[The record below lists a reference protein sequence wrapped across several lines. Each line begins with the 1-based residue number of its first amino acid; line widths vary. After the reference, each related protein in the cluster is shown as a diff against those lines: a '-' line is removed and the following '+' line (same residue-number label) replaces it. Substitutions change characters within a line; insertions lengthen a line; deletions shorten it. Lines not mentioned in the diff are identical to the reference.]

1 MQKQVYCDKQWVR
14 CRESDSRNAFGWGK
28 GTWGKLVMAKYK
40 LARNSQEDKRNKPKG
55 FDDFE
60 LKLGD
65 TLRGERATLG
75 KSLVEVQ
82 NELKIKAAYIS
93 AIENC
98 DPLAF
103 DTPGFVAGY
112 VRSYA
117 RYLNLDPDEVFEKF
131 CSESGFATVHGMSDK
146 ASSTKSSA
154 GSILLPS
161 DNFIDGEELFSKSP
175 TAILDNS
182 SKTFDKIEPGAIGSL
197 AALICIICGIGYG
210 GLSLF
215 NQMQTVK
222 ISPSDAS
229 PIVLTEISSELV
241 REENIDTLKTSKI
254 SSDQLDRLYRPQ
266 ALEVPVLTARDGPIS
281 TLDPSFSN
289 NFDMEQRLT
298 TSEIAINAS
307 DRNLTEQVLIN
318 NYQEASIQV
327 VQDLPPS
334 IAVLVTE
341 NAWVQITGSD
351 GTVIYENIMLPGEEF
366 ILPQLEVPPK
376 LRAGM
381 SGYVYFSVNGE
392 LFGPVGSGTSVRK
405 NVELSAT
412 NIVSNLQTPELS
424 NKKLIAELISEG
436 NFPSLQKFKLD

>member
-1 MQKQVYCDKQWVR
+1 
-14 CRESDSRNAFGWGK
+14 
-28 GTWGKLVMAKYK
+28 MAKYK
-40 LARNSQEDKRNKPKG
+40 LAFNSQEENKIKPKG

-117 RYLNLDPDEVFEKF
+117 RYLNLDPDEVFSKF

-146 ASSTKSSA
+146 ASTVKPDKNSA
-154 GSILLPS
+154 LLPT
-161 DNFIDGEELFSKSP
+161 DNFIDGDELFNKSP
-175 TAILDNS
+175 TAIVDNS

-197 AALICIICGIGYG
+197 AALICIVCGIGYG
-210 GLSLF
+210 GLTLF

-229 PIVLTEISSELV
+229 PIILTEISSELV
-241 REENIDTLKTSKI
+241 TEENIDNLTTNKI
-254 SSDQLDRLYRPQ
+254 TNDQLDRLYRPQ

-281 TLDPSFSN
+281 TLDPAFSN
-289 NFDMEQRLT
+289 NFEIQQT
-298 TSEIAINAS
+298 SNFSEIASNVSEA
-307 DRNLTEQVLIN
+307 NLTEQILKTNI
-318 NYQEASIQV
+318 EEPSIQV

-334 IAVLVTE
+334 VAVLVTE
-341 NAWVQITGSD
+341 NAWVQITAAD

-366 ILPQLEVPPK
+366 VLPQLEVPPK
-376 LRAGM
+376 LRSGM

-405 NVELSAT
+405 NVELSAS
-412 NIVSNLQTPELS
+412 NIVSTLQTPELS
-424 NKKLIAELISEG
+424 NKKLIAELISKG

>member
-1 MQKQVYCDKQWVR
+1 
-14 CRESDSRNAFGWGK
+14 
-28 GTWGKLVMAKYK
+28 MAKYK
-40 LARNSQEDKRNKPKG
+40 LAYKSQENKENRPKG

-98 DPLAF
+98 DPLSF
-103 DTPGFVAGY
+103 DTPGFVSGY

-117 RYLNLDPDEVFEKF
+117 RYLNLDPDEIFEKF
-131 CSESGFATVHGMSDK
+131 CLESGFATVHGMSDK
-146 ASSTKSSA
+146 ASTIKPNTNSA
-154 GSILLPS
+154 LLPS
-161 DNFIDGEELFSKSP
+161 ETFIDGEELFNKSP
-175 TAILDNS
+175 SALLDNS

-197 AALICIICGIGYG
+197 AALIFVICGIGYG
-210 GLSLF
+210 GLTLF

-222 ISPSDAS
+222 ISPSDAT
-229 PIVLTEISSELV
+229 PVVFTEISSELIGQ
-241 REENIDTLKTSKI
+241 ENIASLAI
-254 SSDQLDRLYRPQ
+254 DQAANDRLDRLYRPQ
-266 ALEVPVLTARDGPIS
+266 ALNVPVLTARDGPIS
-281 TLDPSFSN
+281 TLDPSFSY
-289 NFDMEQRLT
+289 NFDMDQKINVPQIT
-298 TSEIAINAS
+298 SDGSEI
-307 DRNLTEQVLIN
+307 NLADKVLDNDI
-318 NYQEASIQV
+318 EEPSIQV
-327 VQDLPPS
+327 VQDLPPA

-341 NAWVQITGSD
+341 NAWVQITASD

-366 ILPQLEVPPK
+366 ILPQLEVPPQ

-405 NVELSAT
+405 NVELSAS
-412 NIVSNLQTPELS
+412 NIVSTLQTPELS
-424 NKKLIAELISEG
+424 NIKLIAELISEG
-436 NFPSLQKFKLD
+436 NFPSLQKFNLD

>member
-1 MQKQVYCDKQWVR
+1 
-14 CRESDSRNAFGWGK
+14 
-28 GTWGKLVMAKYK
+28 MAKYK
-40 LARNSQEDKRNKPKG
+40 LAYNSQIDKTDRPKG

-98 DPLAF
+98 DPIAF

-117 RYLNLDPDEVFEKF
+117 RYLNLNPDEVFAKF
-131 CSESGFATVHGMSDK
+131 CAESGFTTVHGMSNK
-146 ASSTKSSA
+146 ASSIKSNTDSA
-154 GSILLPS
+154 LLPS
-161 DNFIDGEELFSKSP
+161 ENFIDGEKLFSKSP

-182 SKTFDKIEPGAIGSL
+182 AKTFDKIEPGSIGSL
-197 AALICIICGIGYG
+197 VALICVVCGIGYG
-210 GLSLF
+210 GLNLF
-215 NQMQTVK
+215 NQIQTVE
-222 ISPSDAS
+222 ISPSEAS
-229 PIVLTEISSELV
+229 PIVLTEISSGLL
-241 REENIDTLKTSKI
+241 REDLNNPKTSGVTI
-254 SSDQLDRLYRPQ
+254 DQLDRLYRPQ
-266 ALEVPVLTARDGPIS
+266 ALDVPVLTARDAPIS

-289 NFDMEQRLT
+289 NFAMKEELNIP
-298 TSEIAINAS
+298 EIATNGSEAGITEKLLS
-307 DRNLTEQVLIN
+307 DGFEEV
-318 NYQEASIQV
+318 SIQV

-334 IAVLVTE
+334 IAVLVAE
-341 NAWVQITGSD
+341 SAWVQITAAD

-366 ILPQLEVPPK
+366 VLPQLEVPPK

-405 NVELSAT
+405 NVELSAS
-412 NIVSNLQTPELS
+412 NISTTLQTPELS
-424 NKKLIAELISEG
+424 NKKLIAELVSEG

>member
-1 MQKQVYCDKQWVR
+1 
-14 CRESDSRNAFGWGK
+14 
-28 GTWGKLVMAKYK
+28 MAKYK
-40 LARNSQEDKRNKPKG
+40 LAYNSQTNKTDRPKG

-98 DPLAF
+98 DPIAF

-117 RYLNLDPDEVFEKF
+117 RYLNLNPDEVFAKF
-131 CSESGFATVHGMSDK
+131 CAESGFTTVHGMSNK
-146 ASSTKSSA
+146 ASSIKSNTDSA
-154 GSILLPS
+154 LLPS
-161 DNFIDGEELFSKSP
+161 ENFIDGEKLFSKSP

-182 SKTFDKIEPGAIGSL
+182 AKTFDKIEPGSIGSL
-197 AALICIICGIGYG
+197 VALICVVCGIGYG
-210 GLSLF
+210 GLNLF
-215 NQMQTVK
+215 NQIQTVE
-222 ISPSDAS
+222 ISPSEAS
-229 PIVLTEISSELV
+229 PIVLTEISSGLL
-241 REENIDTLKTSKI
+241 REDLNNPKTSGVTI
-254 SSDQLDRLYRPQ
+254 DQLDRLYRPQ
-266 ALEVPVLTARDGPIS
+266 ALDVPVLTARDAPIS

-289 NFDMEQRLT
+289 NFAMKEELNI
-298 TSEIAINAS
+298 SEIATNGSEAGITEKLLS
-307 DRNLTEQVLIN
+307 DGFEEV
-318 NYQEASIQV
+318 SIQV

-334 IAVLVTE
+334 IAVLVAE
-341 NAWVQITGSD
+341 SAWVQITAAD

-366 ILPQLEVPPK
+366 VLPQLEVPPK

-405 NVELSAT
+405 NVELSAS
-412 NIVSNLQTPELS
+412 NISSTLQTPELS
-424 NKKLIAELISEG
+424 NKKLIAELVSEG

>member
-1 MQKQVYCDKQWVR
+1 
-14 CRESDSRNAFGWGK
+14 
-28 GTWGKLVMAKYK
+28 MAKYK
-40 LARNSQEDKRNKPKG
+40 LAYNSQEHKKDGPKG

-103 DTPGFVAGY
+103 DTPGFVSGY

-117 RYLNLDPDEVFEKF
+117 RYLNLDPDETFKKF
-131 CSESGFATVHGMSDK
+131 CLESGFSTVHGMSDK
-146 ASSTKSSA
+146 ASSIKPNTNSV
-154 GSILLPS
+154 LLPS
-161 DNFIDGEELFSKSP
+161 ETFINGEELFNKSP
-175 TAILDNS
+175 SAILDSS

-197 AALICIICGIGYG
+197 AALILVVCGIGYG
-210 GLSLF
+210 GLTIF

-222 ISPSDAS
+222 ISPSDAT
-229 PIVLTEISSELV
+229 PVVLTEISSELI
-241 REENIDTLKTSKI
+241 REENVVSLA
-254 SSDQLDRLYRPQ
+254 SDQVTNDRLDRLYRPQ
-266 ALEVPVLTARDGPIS
+266 ALDVPVLTARDGPIS
-281 TLDPSFSN
+281 TLAQSFSN
-289 NFDMEQRLT
+289 NFVMDNKLNISQI
-298 TSEIAINAS
+298 TSNRSEN
-307 DRNLTEQVLIN
+307 NLAEKVLGN
-318 NYQEASIQV
+318 NIDEVSIQV
-327 VQDLPPS
+327 VQDLPPA

-341 NAWVQITGSD
+341 NAWVQITASD

-366 ILPQLEVPPK
+366 VLPQLEVPPQ

-405 NVELSAT
+405 NVELSAA
-412 NIVSNLQTPELS
+412 NIVSTLQTPELS
-424 NKKLIAELISEG
+424 NKKLIAELISKG

>member
-1 MQKQVYCDKQWVR
+1 
-14 CRESDSRNAFGWGK
+14 
-28 GTWGKLVMAKYK
+28 MAKYK
-40 LARNSQEDKRNKPKG
+40 LAFNSQEENKIKPKG

-117 RYLNLDPDEVFEKF
+117 RYLNLDPDEVFSKF

-146 ASSTKSSA
+146 ASTVKPDKNSA
-154 GSILLPS
+154 LLPT
-161 DNFIDGEELFSKSP
+161 DNFIDGDELFNKSP
-175 TAILDNS
+175 TAIVDNS
-182 SKTFDKIEPGAIGSL
+182 SKTFDKIEPEAIGSL
-197 AALICIICGIGYG
+197 AALICIVCGIGYG
-210 GLSLF
+210 GLTLF
-215 NQMQTVK
+215 NQIQTVE

-229 PIVLTEISSELV
+229 PVVLTEISSELV
-241 REENIDTLKTSKI
+241 TEENIDNFTASKTTN
-254 SSDQLDRLYRPQ
+254 DQLDRLYRPQ

-281 TLDPSFSN
+281 TLDPSFSK
-289 NFDMEQRLT
+289 NFEMQQRSNF
-298 TSEIAINAS
+298 SETAS
-307 DRNLTEQVLIN
+307 NRSESNLTEQVLSVN
-318 NYQEASIQV
+318 TEEPSIQV

-334 IAVLVTE
+334 VAVLVTE
-341 NAWVQITGSD
+341 NAWVQITAAD

-366 ILPQLEVPPK
+366 VLPQLEVPPK
-376 LRAGM
+376 LRSGM

-405 NVELSAT
+405 NVELSAS
-412 NIVSNLQTPELS
+412 NIISTLQTPELS
-424 NKKLIAELISEG
+424 NKKLIAELISKG

>member
-1 MQKQVYCDKQWVR
+1 MEKK
-14 CRESDSRNAFGWGK
+14 SR
-28 GTWGKLVMAKYK
+28 
-40 LARNSQEDKRNKPKG
+40 PKG

-82 NELKIKAAYIS
+82 NELKIKACYIS

-117 RYLNLDPDEVFEKF
+117 RYLNLEPDEVFTKF

-146 ASSTKSSA
+146 ASSIKANSNSV
-154 GSILLPS
+154 LLPS
-161 DNFIDGEELFSKSP
+161 ENFIDGEELFRKSP
-175 TAILDNS
+175 TAILDS
-182 SKTFDKIEPGAIGSL
+182 SANTFDKIEPGAIGSL
-197 AALICIICGIGYG
+197 AALICVVCGIGYG
-210 GLSLF
+210 GLTLF
-215 NQMQTVK
+215 NQIQTVE
-222 ISPSDAS
+222 ISPSEAS
-229 PIVLTEISSELV
+229 PIVLSEISSVIL
-241 REENIDTLKTSKI
+241 REENIDSLKTNLATSE
-254 SSDQLDRLYRPQ
+254 QLDRLYRPQ
-266 ALEVPVLTARDGPIS
+266 ALEVPVLTARDAPIS

-289 NFDMEQRLT
+289 NFDIEEKLNI
-298 TSEIAINAS
+298 SEIVTNGSETGI
-307 DRNLTEQVLIN
+307 TEKLLN
-318 NYQEASIQV
+318 KGLEETSIQV
-327 VQDLPPS
+327 VQELPPS
-334 IAVLVTE
+334 IAVLVAE
-341 NAWVQITGSD
+341 NAWVQITAAD

-366 ILPQLEVPPK
+366 VLPQLEIPPK

-412 NIVSNLQTPELS
+412 NIASTLQTPELS

>member
-1 MQKQVYCDKQWVR
+1 MA
-14 CRESDSRNAFGWGK
+14 SK
-28 GTWGKLVMAKYK
+28 G
-40 LARNSQEDKRNKPKG
+40 QEDNKNKPKG

-75 KSLVEVQ
+75 KSPLEVQ

-117 RYLNLDPDEVFEKF
+117 RYLNLDPDEVFSKF

-146 ASSTKSSA
+146 ASTVKSNTKS
-154 GSILLPS
+154 GLLPTDS
-161 DNFIDGEELFSKSP
+161 FIAGEELFNKSP
-175 TAILDNS
+175 TAIVDSS

-197 AALICIICGIGYG
+197 VALICIVCGIGYG
-210 GLSLF
+210 GLTLF

-229 PIVLTEISSELV
+229 PIVLTEISSELLGD
-241 REENIDTLKTSKI
+241 ENIDNITVNRTPN
-254 SSDQLDRLYRPQ
+254 DQLDRLYRPQ

-289 NFDMEQRLT
+289 NFDMEQKLKF
-298 TSEIAINAS
+298 SENATNAS
-307 DRNLTEQVLIN
+307 ETSLTEQIFIN
-318 NYQEASIQV
+318 NIEEASIQV

-334 IAVLVTE
+334 VAVLVTE
-341 NAWVQITGSD
+341 NAWVQITAAD

-366 ILPQLEVPPK
+366 VLPQLEVPPK

-405 NVELSAT
+405 NVELSAA
-412 NIVSNLQTPELS
+412 NIVSTLQTPELS
-424 NKKLIAELISEG
+424 SKKLIAELISKG

>member
-1 MQKQVYCDKQWVR
+1 
-14 CRESDSRNAFGWGK
+14 
-28 GTWGKLVMAKYK
+28 MAKYK
-40 LARNSQEDKRNKPKG
+40 LAFSSQEEKQKQPKG

-75 KSLVEVQ
+75 KSLLEVQ

-117 RYLNLDPDEVFEKF
+117 RYLNLDPDEVFQKF

-146 ASSTKSSA
+146 ASSTKTNA
-154 GSILLPS
+154 NPVLLPS
-161 DNFIDGEELFSKSP
+161 DNFINGDELFNKSP
-175 TAILDNS
+175 SAMLDNS
-182 SKTFDKIEPGAIGSL
+182 SRTFDKLEPGAIGSL
-197 AALICIICGIGYG
+197 VALICVVCGLGYG
-210 GLSLF
+210 GLTLF
-215 NQMQTVK
+215 NQMQTVE
-222 ISPSDAS
+222 IAPSDAT
-229 PIVLTEISSELV
+229 PIVLTNISSAIIN
-241 REENIDTLKTSKI
+241 EENIDGLAPNKI
-254 SSDQLDRLYRPQ
+254 TNDQLARLYRPQ
-266 ALEVPVLTARDGPIS
+266 ALDVPVFTARDAPIS

-289 NFDMEQRLT
+289 NFDVGANLNFA
-298 TSEIAINAS
+298 EIAVS
-307 DRNLTEQVLIN
+307 DPETDTAKQILIN
-318 NYQEASIQV
+318 GLEEKAIQV

-341 NAWVQITGSD
+341 NAWVQITAAD

-366 ILPQLEVPPK
+366 AIPQLELPPK

-381 SGYVYFSVNGE
+381 SGYVYFSVDGE

-412 NIVSNLQTPELS
+412 NISTSLQSPDFS

-436 NFPSLQKFKLD
+436 SFPSLRKFKLD

>member
-1 MQKQVYCDKQWVR
+1 
-14 CRESDSRNAFGWGK
+14 
-28 GTWGKLVMAKYK
+28 MAKYK
-40 LARNSQEDKRNKPKG
+40 LAFDSQEKNDGKPKG

-117 RYLNLDPDEVFEKF
+117 RYLNLDPDEVFAKF
-131 CSESGFATVHGMSDK
+131 CSESGFSTVHGMSDK
-146 ASSTKSSA
+146 ASSVKPSA
-154 GSILLPS
+154 SSILLPS
-161 DNFIDGEELFSKSP
+161 ESYIDGEELFSKSP
-175 TAILDNS
+175 TAILDS
-182 SKTFDKIEPGAIGSL
+182 SAKTFDKIEPGAIGSL
-197 AALICIICGIGYG
+197 AALICIVFGIGYG
-210 GLSLF
+210 GLTLF
-215 NQMQTVK
+215 NQIQTVK
-222 ISPSDAS
+222 LSPSEAS
-229 PIVLTEISSELV
+229 PMVLTQIGSEFAN
-241 REENIDTLKTSKI
+241 EENDSLKSEIITV
-254 SSDQLDRLYRPQ
+254 DQLDRLYRPQ
-266 ALEVPVLTARDGPIS
+266 ALQVPILTARDAPIS

-289 NFDMEQRLT
+289 NFDLGQNLDFAEIGTQSSSEVVTELIIT
-298 TSEIAINAS
+298 NNSENTSIK
-307 DRNLTEQVLIN
+307 
-318 NYQEASIQV
+318 V
-327 VQDLPPS
+327 VEELPPS

-341 NAWVQITGSD
+341 NAWVQITASD
-351 GTVIYENIMLPGEEF
+351 GSVIYENIMLPGEEF
-366 ILPQLEVPPK
+366 VLPQLEIPPK

-405 NVELSAT
+405 NVQLSAA
-412 NIVSNLQTPELS
+412 NITSTLQTPELS

-436 NFPSLQKFKLD
+436 NFPSLKKFNLD

>member
-1 MQKQVYCDKQWVR
+1 
-14 CRESDSRNAFGWGK
+14 
-28 GTWGKLVMAKYK
+28 MAKYK
-40 LARNSQEDKRNKPKG
+40 LAYKSQEENKSKPKG

-117 RYLNLDPDEVFEKF
+117 RYLNLDPDEVFSKF

-146 ASSTKSSA
+146 ASAVKPNTNPA
-154 GSILLPS
+154 LLPAE
-161 DNFIDGEELFSKSP
+161 NFIDSEELFSKSP

-197 AALICIICGIGYG
+197 AALICIVCGIGYG
-210 GLSLF
+210 GLALF

-229 PIVLTEISSELV
+229 PIVFTEISSELV
-241 REENIDTLKTSKI
+241 TEENIDNLTANKI
-254 SSDQLDRLYRPQ
+254 TNDQLDRLYRPQ
-266 ALEVPVLTARDGPIS
+266 ALDVPVLTARDGPIS

-289 NFDMEQRLT
+289 NFDMEQRLNFSET
-298 TSEIAINAS
+298 AINTSET
-307 DRNLTEQVLIN
+307 NLTEQILSN
-318 NYQEASIQV
+318 NIEEPSIQV

-334 IAVLVTE
+334 VAVLVTE
-341 NAWVQITGSD
+341 NAWVQITAAD

-366 ILPQLEVPPK
+366 VLPQLEVPPK
-376 LRAGM
+376 LRSGM

-405 NVELSAT
+405 NVELSAA
-412 NIVSNLQTPELS
+412 NIMSTLQTPELS
-424 NKKLIAELISEG
+424 NKKLIAELISKG

>member
-1 MQKQVYCDKQWVR
+1 
-14 CRESDSRNAFGWGK
+14 
-28 GTWGKLVMAKYK
+28 MAKYK
-40 LARNSQEDKRNKPKG
+40 LAYNSRTEKRSRPKG

-75 KSLVEVQ
+75 KSLLEVQ
-82 NELKIKAAYIS
+82 NELKIKACYIS

-117 RYLNLDPDEVFEKF
+117 RYLNLEPDEVFTKF

-146 ASSTKSSA
+146 ASSIKANSNSV
-154 GSILLPS
+154 LLPS
-161 DNFIDGEELFSKSP
+161 ENFIDGEELFRKSP
-175 TAILDNS
+175 TAILDS
-182 SKTFDKIEPGAIGSL
+182 SANTFDKIEPGAIGSL
-197 AALICIICGIGYG
+197 AALICVVCGIGYG
-210 GLSLF
+210 GLTLF
-215 NQMQTVK
+215 NQIQTVE
-222 ISPSDAS
+222 ISPSEAS
-229 PIVLTEISSELV
+229 PIVLTEISSVIL
-241 REENIDTLKTSKI
+241 REENIDSLKTNLATSE
-254 SSDQLDRLYRPQ
+254 QLDRLYRPQ
-266 ALEVPVLTARDGPIS
+266 ALEVPVLTARDAPIS

-289 NFDMEQRLT
+289 NFDIEEKLNI
-298 TSEIAINAS
+298 SEIVTNGSETGI
-307 DRNLTEQVLIN
+307 TEKLLN
-318 NYQEASIQV
+318 KGLEETSIQV
-327 VQDLPPS
+327 VQELPPS
-334 IAVLVTE
+334 IAVLVAE
-341 NAWVQITGSD
+341 NAWVQITAAD

-366 ILPQLEVPPK
+366 VLPQLEIPPK

-412 NIVSNLQTPELS
+412 NIASTLQTPELS

>member
-1 MQKQVYCDKQWVR
+1 
-14 CRESDSRNAFGWGK
+14 
-28 GTWGKLVMAKYK
+28 MAKYK
-40 LARNSQEDKRNKPKG
+40 LAFNSQEENKIKPKG

-117 RYLNLDPDEVFEKF
+117 RYLNLDPDEVFSKF

-146 ASSTKSSA
+146 ASTVKPDKNSA
-154 GSILLPS
+154 LLPT
-161 DNFIDGEELFSKSP
+161 DNFIDGEELFNKSP
-175 TAILDNS
+175 TAILDSS

-197 AALICIICGIGYG
+197 AALICIVCGIGYG
-210 GLSLF
+210 GLTLF
-215 NQMQTVK
+215 NQIQTVE

-229 PIVLTEISSELV
+229 PVVLTEISSELV
-241 REENIDTLKTSKI
+241 TEENIDNFTASKTTN
-254 SSDQLDRLYRPQ
+254 DQLDRLYRPQ

-281 TLDPSFSN
+281 TLDPSFSK
-289 NFDMEQRLT
+289 NFEMQQRSNF
-298 TSEIAINAS
+298 SETAS
-307 DRNLTEQVLIN
+307 NSSESNLTEQVLSVN
-318 NYQEASIQV
+318 TEEPSIQV

-334 IAVLVTE
+334 VAVLVTE
-341 NAWVQITGSD
+341 NAWVQITAAD

-366 ILPQLEVPPK
+366 VLPQLEVPPK
-376 LRAGM
+376 LRSGM

-412 NIVSNLQTPELS
+412 NIVSTLQTPELS
-424 NKKLIAELISEG
+424 NKKLIAELISKG

>member
-1 MQKQVYCDKQWVR
+1 
-14 CRESDSRNAFGWGK
+14 
-28 GTWGKLVMAKYK
+28 MAKYK
-40 LARNSQEDKRNKPKG
+40 LAYNSQNDYKNKPKG

-117 RYLNLDPDEVFEKF
+117 RYLNLDPDEVFTKF

-146 ASSTKSSA
+146 ASSVKSIK

-161 DNFIDGEELFSKSP
+161 DNFIDGEELFNKSP
-175 TAILDNS
+175 TAILDSS

-197 AALICIICGIGYG
+197 VALICIICGIGYG
-210 GLSLF
+210 GFSLF

-241 REENIDTLKTSKI
+241 REEDIASVNTNKI
-254 SSDQLDRLYRPQ
+254 TSDQLDRLYRPQ
-266 ALEVPVLTARDGPIS
+266 ALKVPVLTARDGPIS

-289 NFDMEQRLT
+289 NFDMDQKLT
-298 TSEIAINAS
+298 ISENATNAS
-307 DRNLTEQVLIN
+307 ETNLPEQVLSN
-318 NYQEASIQV
+318 NFQETSIQV

-366 ILPQLEVPPK
+366 VLPQLEVPPK

-405 NVELSAT
+405 NVELSAA

-436 NFPSLQKFKLD
+436 SFPSLQKFKLD

>member
-1 MQKQVYCDKQWVR
+1 
-14 CRESDSRNAFGWGK
+14 
-28 GTWGKLVMAKYK
+28 MAKYK
-40 LARNSQEDKRNKPKG
+40 LAYNSQTEKRSRPKG

-82 NELKIKAAYIS
+82 NELKIKACYIS

-117 RYLNLDPDEVFEKF
+117 RYLNLEPDEVFTKF

-146 ASSTKSSA
+146 ASSIKANSNSVLLSSE
-154 GSILLPS
+154 
-161 DNFIDGEELFSKSP
+161 NFIDGEELFRKSP
-175 TAILDNS
+175 TAILDS
-182 SKTFDKIEPGAIGSL
+182 SANTFDKIEPGAIGSL
-197 AALICIICGIGYG
+197 AALICVVCGIGYG
-210 GLSLF
+210 GLTLF
-215 NQMQTVK
+215 NQIQTVE
-222 ISPSDAS
+222 ISPSEAS
-229 PIVLTEISSELV
+229 PIVLSEISSVILK
-241 REENIDTLKTSKI
+241 EENIDSLKTNLATSE
-254 SSDQLDRLYRPQ
+254 QLDRLYRPQ
-266 ALEVPVLTARDGPIS
+266 ALDVPVLTARDAPIS

-289 NFDMEQRLT
+289 NFDIEEKLNI
-298 TSEIAINAS
+298 SEIVTNGSETGI
-307 DRNLTEQVLIN
+307 TEKLLN
-318 NYQEASIQV
+318 KGLEETSIQV
-327 VQDLPPS
+327 VQELPPS
-334 IAVLVTE
+334 IAVLVAE
-341 NAWVQITGSD
+341 NAWVQITAAD

-366 ILPQLEVPPK
+366 VLPQLEIPPK

-381 SGYVYFSVNGE
+381 SGYIYFSVNGE

-412 NIVSNLQTPELS
+412 NIASTLQTPELS

>member
-1 MQKQVYCDKQWVR
+1 
-14 CRESDSRNAFGWGK
+14 
-28 GTWGKLVMAKYK
+28 MAKYK
-40 LARNSQEDKRNKPKG
+40 LAYNSQENKEDRPKG

-103 DTPGFVAGY
+103 DTPGFVSGY

-117 RYLNLDPDEVFEKF
+117 RYLNLDPDEIFEKF
-131 CSESGFATVHGMSDK
+131 CLESGFATVHGMSDK
-146 ASSTKSSA
+146 ASSIKPNTNSA
-154 GSILLPS
+154 LLPTET
-161 DNFIDGEELFSKSP
+161 FIDGEELFNKSP
-175 TAILDNS
+175 SAILDSS

-197 AALICIICGIGYG
+197 AALILVICGIGYG
-210 GLSLF
+210 GLTLF

-222 ISPSDAS
+222 IAPSDAT
-229 PIVLTEISSELV
+229 PVILTEINSELIG
-241 REENIDTLKTSKI
+241 EENIASLAT
-254 SSDQLDRLYRPQ
+254 DQVKNDRLDRLYRPQ
-266 ALEVPVLTARDGPIS
+266 ALDVPVLTARDGPIS

-289 NFDMEQRLT
+289 NFDMDQKLNIPQIT
-298 TSEIAINAS
+298 SNGSEI
-307 DRNLTEQVLIN
+307 NLAEKVLGN
-318 NYQEASIQV
+318 NIEEASIQV
-327 VQDLPPS
+327 VQDLPPA

-341 NAWVQITGSD
+341 NAWVQITASD

-366 ILPQLEVPPK
+366 ILPQLEVPPQ

-405 NVELSAT
+405 NVELSAS
-412 NIVSNLQTPELS
+412 NIVSTLETPELS
-424 NKKLIAELISEG
+424 NKKLIAELISQG
-436 NFPSLQKFKLD
+436 NFPSLQKFNLD

>member
-1 MQKQVYCDKQWVR
+1 
-14 CRESDSRNAFGWGK
+14 
-28 GTWGKLVMAKYK
+28 MAKYK
-40 LARNSQEDKRNKPKG
+40 LAYNSQTEKKSRPKG

-75 KSLVEVQ
+75 KSLLEVQ
-82 NELKIKAAYIS
+82 NELKIKACYIS

-117 RYLNLDPDEVFEKF
+117 RYLNLEPDEVFTKF

-146 ASSTKSSA
+146 ASSIKANSNSV
-154 GSILLPS
+154 LLPS
-161 DNFIDGEELFSKSP
+161 ENFIDGEELFRKSP
-175 TAILDNS
+175 TAILDS
-182 SKTFDKIEPGAIGSL
+182 SANTFDKIEPGAIGSL
-197 AALICIICGIGYG
+197 AALICVVCGIGYG
-210 GLSLF
+210 GLTLF
-215 NQMQTVK
+215 NQIQTVE
-222 ISPSDAS
+222 ISPSEAS
-229 PIVLTEISSELV
+229 PIVLSEISSVIL
-241 REENIDTLKTSKI
+241 REENIDSLKTNLATSE
-254 SSDQLDRLYRPQ
+254 QLDRLYRPQ
-266 ALEVPVLTARDGPIS
+266 ALEVPVLTARDAPIS
-281 TLDPSFSN
+281 SLDPSFSN
-289 NFDMEQRLT
+289 NFDIEEKLKI
-298 TSEIAINAS
+298 SEIVTNGSETGI
-307 DRNLTEQVLIN
+307 TEKLLN
-318 NYQEASIQV
+318 KGLEETSIQV
-327 VQDLPPS
+327 VQELPPS
-334 IAVLVTE
+334 IAVLVAE
-341 NAWVQITGSD
+341 NAWVQITAAD

-366 ILPQLEVPPK
+366 VLPQLEIPPK

-412 NIVSNLQTPELS
+412 NIASTLQTPELS

>member
-1 MQKQVYCDKQWVR
+1 
-14 CRESDSRNAFGWGK
+14 
-28 GTWGKLVMAKYK
+28 MAKYK
-40 LARNSQEDKRNKPKG
+40 LAYSSQGENQNRPKG

-75 KSLVEVQ
+75 KSVVEVQ
-82 NELKIKAAYIS
+82 NELKIKAAYIT

-117 RYLNLDPDEVFEKF
+117 RYLNLDPDQVFQKF

-146 ASSTKSSA
+146 ASSIKTDDNPV
-154 GSILLPS
+154 LLPS
-161 DNFIDGEELFSKSP
+161 KNFIDGDELFNKSP
-175 TAILDNS
+175 SAILDNS

-197 AALICIICGIGYG
+197 VALVCVVCGLGYG
-210 GLSLF
+210 GLTLF

-222 ISPSDAS
+222 IAPADAT
-229 PIVLTEISSELV
+229 PIVLTEINSTIV
-241 REENIDTLKTSKI
+241 NQQNIDGLASNKI
-254 SSDQLDRLYRPQ
+254 TNDQLDRLYRPQ
-266 ALEVPVLTARDGPIS
+266 ALDVPVLKARDAPIS

-289 NFDMEQRLT
+289 NFDL
-298 TSEIAINAS
+298 
-307 DRNLTEQVLIN
+307 DKNLDFAKTAVNGKETDISKQFVNSGL
-318 NYQEASIQV
+318 EDKSIQV

-334 IAVLVTE
+334 VAVLVTE
-341 NAWVQITGSD
+341 NAWVQITAAD

-366 ILPQLEVPPK
+366 VVPQLELAPK

-381 SGYVYFSVNGE
+381 SGYVYFSVDGE
-392 LFGPVGSGTSVRK
+392 LFGPVGKGTSVRK
-405 NVELSAT
+405 NVELSAA
-412 NIVSNLQTPELS
+412 NISTSLQTPDLS
-424 NKKLIAELISEG
+424 NKKLIAELVSEG
-436 NFPSLQKFKLD
+436 SFPSLRKLELD

>member
-1 MQKQVYCDKQWVR
+1 
-14 CRESDSRNAFGWGK
+14 
-28 GTWGKLVMAKYK
+28 MAKYK
-40 LARNSQEDKRNKPKG
+40 LAYNSQTEKKSRPKG

-82 NELKIKAAYIS
+82 NELKIKACYIS

-117 RYLNLDPDEVFEKF
+117 RYLNLEPDEVFTKF

-146 ASSTKSSA
+146 ASSIKANSNSV
-154 GSILLPS
+154 LLPS
-161 DNFIDGEELFSKSP
+161 ENFIDGEELFRKSP
-175 TAILDNS
+175 TAILDS
-182 SKTFDKIEPGAIGSL
+182 SANTFDKIEPGAIGSL
-197 AALICIICGIGYG
+197 AALICVVCGIGYG
-210 GLSLF
+210 GLTLF
-215 NQMQTVK
+215 NQIQTVE
-222 ISPSDAS
+222 ISPSEAS
-229 PIVLTEISSELV
+229 PIVLSEISSVIL
-241 REENIDTLKTSKI
+241 REENIDSLKTNLATSE
-254 SSDQLDRLYRPQ
+254 QLDRLYRPQ
-266 ALEVPVLTARDGPIS
+266 ALEVPVLTARDAPIS

-289 NFDMEQRLT
+289 NFEIEEKLNI
-298 TSEIAINAS
+298 SEIVTNGSETGI
-307 DRNLTEQVLIN
+307 TEKLLN
-318 NYQEASIQV
+318 KGLEETSIQV
-327 VQDLPPS
+327 VQELPPS
-334 IAVLVTE
+334 IAVLVAE
-341 NAWVQITGSD
+341 NAWVQITAAD

-366 ILPQLEVPPK
+366 VLPQLEIPPK

-412 NIVSNLQTPELS
+412 NIASTLQTPELS

>member
-1 MQKQVYCDKQWVR
+1 
-14 CRESDSRNAFGWGK
+14 
-28 GTWGKLVMAKYK
+28 MAKYK
-40 LARNSQEDKRNKPKG
+40 LAFNSQEENKIRPKG

-117 RYLNLDPDEVFEKF
+117 RYLNLDPDEVFSKF

-146 ASSTKSSA
+146 ASTVKPDKNSA
-154 GSILLPS
+154 LLPT
-161 DNFIDGEELFSKSP
+161 DDFIDGDELFNKSP
-175 TAILDNS
+175 TAIVDNS

-197 AALICIICGIGYG
+197 AALICIVCGIGYG
-210 GLSLF
+210 GLTLF

-241 REENIDTLKTSKI
+241 SEENIDNVTANKI
-254 SSDQLDRLYRPQ
+254 LNDQLDRLYRPQ

-289 NFDMEQRLT
+289 NFDMEQSLNLSET
-298 TSEIAINAS
+298 ASNTSEI
-307 DRNLTEQVLIN
+307 NLTEKVLN
-318 NYQEASIQV
+318 NNIEEASIQV

-334 IAVLVTE
+334 VAVLVTE
-341 NAWVQITGSD
+341 NAWVQITAAD

-366 ILPQLEVPPK
+366 VLPQLEVPPK
-376 LRAGM
+376 LRSGM

-405 NVELSAT
+405 NVELSAS
-412 NIVSNLQTPELS
+412 NIVSTLQTPELS
-424 NKKLIAELISEG
+424 NKKLIAELISKG
-436 NFPSLQKFKLD
+436 NFPSLQKFELD

>member
-1 MQKQVYCDKQWVR
+1 
-14 CRESDSRNAFGWGK
+14 
-28 GTWGKLVMAKYK
+28 MAKYK
-40 LARNSQEDKRNKPKG
+40 LAYNSQTEKKSRPKG

-82 NELKIKAAYIS
+82 NELKIKACYIS

-117 RYLNLDPDEVFEKF
+117 RYLNLEPDEVFTKF

-146 ASSTKSSA
+146 ASSIKANSNSV
-154 GSILLPS
+154 LLPS
-161 DNFIDGEELFSKSP
+161 ENFIDGEELFRKSP
-175 TAILDNS
+175 TAILDS
-182 SKTFDKIEPGAIGSL
+182 SANTFDKIEPGAIGSL
-197 AALICIICGIGYG
+197 AALICVVCGIGYG
-210 GLSLF
+210 GLTLF
-215 NQMQTVK
+215 NQIQTVE
-222 ISPSDAS
+222 ISPSEAS
-229 PIVLTEISSELV
+229 PIVLSEISSVIL
-241 REENIDTLKTSKI
+241 REENIDSLKTNLATSE
-254 SSDQLDRLYRPQ
+254 QLDRLYRPQ
-266 ALEVPVLTARDGPIS
+266 ALDVPVLKARDAPIS

-289 NFDMEQRLT
+289 NFDIEEKLNI
-298 TSEIAINAS
+298 SEIVTNGSETGI
-307 DRNLTEQVLIN
+307 TEKLLN
-318 NYQEASIQV
+318 KGLEETSIQV
-327 VQDLPPS
+327 VQELPPS
-334 IAVLVTE
+334 IAVLVAE
-341 NAWVQITGSD
+341 NAWVQITAAD

-366 ILPQLEVPPK
+366 VLPQLEIPPK

-412 NIVSNLQTPELS
+412 NIASTLQTPELS

>member
-1 MQKQVYCDKQWVR
+1 
-14 CRESDSRNAFGWGK
+14 
-28 GTWGKLVMAKYK
+28 MAKYK
-40 LARNSQEDKRNKPKG
+40 LAYNSQEHIENKPKG

-117 RYLNLDPDEVFEKF
+117 RYLNLNPDEVFSKF

-146 ASSTKSSA
+146 ASSVKPNNNSV
-154 GSILLPS
+154 LLPS
-161 DNFIDGEELFSKSP
+161 DNFIDGEELFNKSP
-175 TAILDNS
+175 SAILDNS

-197 AALICIICGIGYG
+197 VALICIVCGIGYG
-210 GLSLF
+210 GLTIF

-222 ISPSDAS
+222 ISPSNS
-229 PIVLTEISSELV
+229 TPIVLTEISSDFLGQQEIEDSV
-241 REENIDTLKTSKI
+241 TGKLK
-254 SSDQLDRLYRPQ
+254 SDQLDRLYRPQ
-266 ALEVPVLTARDGPIS
+266 ALKVPVLTARDAPIS

-289 NFDMEQRLT
+289 NFDMEKKLNL
-298 TSEIAINAS
+298 SEIATNDS
-307 DRNLTEQVLIN
+307 KVDLTEKILRN
-318 NYQEASIQV
+318 NLDETSIQV
-327 VQDLPPS
+327 VQDPPPS

-341 NAWVQITGSD
+341 NAWVQVTASD

-366 ILPQLEVPPK
+366 VLPQLEVPPK

-405 NVELSAT
+405 NVELSAA
-412 NIVSNLQTPELS
+412 NIVSTLQTPELS
-424 NKKLIAELISEG
+424 NKKLIAELISKG

>member
-1 MQKQVYCDKQWVR
+1 
-14 CRESDSRNAFGWGK
+14 
-28 GTWGKLVMAKYK
+28 MAKYK
-40 LARNSQEDKRNKPKG
+40 LAYNSQTEKRSRPKG

-82 NELKIKAAYIS
+82 NELKIKACYIS

-117 RYLNLDPDEVFEKF
+117 RYLNLEPDEVFTKF

-146 ASSTKSSA
+146 ASSIKANSNSV
-154 GSILLPS
+154 LLPS
-161 DNFIDGEELFSKSP
+161 ENFIDGEELFRKSP
-175 TAILDNS
+175 TAILDS
-182 SKTFDKIEPGAIGSL
+182 SANTFDKIEPGAIGSL
-197 AALICIICGIGYG
+197 AALICVVCGIGYG
-210 GLSLF
+210 GLTLF
-215 NQMQTVK
+215 NQIQTVE
-222 ISPSDAS
+222 ISPSEAS
-229 PIVLTEISSELV
+229 PIVLSEISSVIL
-241 REENIDTLKTSKI
+241 REKNIDSLKTNLATSE
-254 SSDQLDRLYRPQ
+254 QLDRLYRPQ
-266 ALEVPVLTARDGPIS
+266 ALDVPVLTARDAPIS

-289 NFDMEQRLT
+289 NFDIEEKLNI
-298 TSEIAINAS
+298 SEIVTNGSETGI
-307 DRNLTEQVLIN
+307 TEKLLN
-318 NYQEASIQV
+318 KGLEETSIQV
-327 VQDLPPS
+327 VQELPPS
-334 IAVLVTE
+334 IAVLVAE
-341 NAWVQITGSD
+341 NAWVQITAAD

-366 ILPQLEVPPK
+366 VLPQLEIPPK

-412 NIVSNLQTPELS
+412 NIASTLQTPELS

>member
-1 MQKQVYCDKQWVR
+1 
-14 CRESDSRNAFGWGK
+14 
-28 GTWGKLVMAKYK
+28 MAKYK
-40 LARNSQEDKRNKPKG
+40 LAYNSQTEKKSRPKG

-82 NELKIKAAYIS
+82 NELKIKACYIS

-117 RYLNLDPDEVFEKF
+117 RYLNLEPDEVFTKF

-146 ASSTKSSA
+146 ASSIKANSNSV
-154 GSILLPS
+154 LLPS
-161 DNFIDGEELFSKSP
+161 ENFIDGEELFRKSP
-175 TAILDNS
+175 TAILDS
-182 SKTFDKIEPGAIGSL
+182 SANTFDKIEPGAIGSL
-197 AALICIICGIGYG
+197 AALICVVFGIGYG
-210 GLSLF
+210 GLTLF
-215 NQMQTVK
+215 NQIQTVE
-222 ISPSDAS
+222 ISPSEAS
-229 PIVLTEISSELV
+229 PIVLSEISSVIL
-241 REENIDTLKTSKI
+241 REENIDSLKTNLATSE
-254 SSDQLDRLYRPQ
+254 QLDRLYRPQ
-266 ALEVPVLTARDGPIS
+266 ALEVPVLTARDAPIS

-289 NFDMEQRLT
+289 NFDIEEKLNI
-298 TSEIAINAS
+298 SEIVTNGSETGI
-307 DRNLTEQVLIN
+307 TEKLLN
-318 NYQEASIQV
+318 KGLEETSIQV
-327 VQDLPPS
+327 VQELPPS
-334 IAVLVTE
+334 IAVLVAE
-341 NAWVQITGSD
+341 NAWVQITAAD

-366 ILPQLEVPPK
+366 VLPQLEIPPK

-412 NIVSNLQTPELS
+412 NIASTLQTPELS

>member
-14 CRESDSRNAFGWGK
+14 CRESDSLNAFGWGK

-40 LARNSQEDKRNKPKG
+40 LAFNSQEENKIRPKG

-117 RYLNLDPDEVFEKF
+117 RYLNLDPDEVFSKF

-146 ASSTKSSA
+146 ASTVKPDKNSA
-154 GSILLPS
+154 LLPT
-161 DNFIDGEELFSKSP
+161 DNFIDGEELFNKSP
-175 TAILDNS
+175 TAIVDNS

-197 AALICIICGIGYG
+197 AALICIVCGIGYG
-210 GLSLF
+210 GLTLF
-215 NQMQTVK
+215 NQIQTVQ

-229 PIVLTEISSELV
+229 PVVLTEISSELV
-241 REENIDTLKTSKI
+241 TEENIDNFTASKTTN
-254 SSDQLDRLYRPQ
+254 DQLDRLYRPQ

-281 TLDPSFSN
+281 TLDPSFSK
-289 NFDMEQRLT
+289 NFEIQQ
-298 TSEIAINAS
+298 TSNFSETVSNRS
-307 DRNLTEQVLIN
+307 ESNLTEQVLSVN
-318 NYQEASIQV
+318 TEEPSIQV

-334 IAVLVTE
+334 VAVLVTE
-341 NAWVQITGSD
+341 NAWVQITAAD

-366 ILPQLEVPPK
+366 VLPQLEVPPK
-376 LRAGM
+376 LRSGM

-405 NVELSAT
+405 NVELSAS
-412 NIVSNLQTPELS
+412 NIVSTLQTPELS
-424 NKKLIAELISEG
+424 NKKLIAELISKG

>member
-1 MQKQVYCDKQWVR
+1 MEKKNR
-14 CRESDSRNAFGWGK
+14 
-28 GTWGKLVMAKYK
+28 
-40 LARNSQEDKRNKPKG
+40 PKG

-75 KSLVEVQ
+75 KSLLEVQ
-82 NELKIKAAYIS
+82 NELKIKACYIS

-117 RYLNLDPDEVFEKF
+117 RYLNLEPDEVFTKF

-146 ASSTKSSA
+146 ASSIKANSNSV
-154 GSILLPS
+154 LLPS
-161 DNFIDGEELFSKSP
+161 ENFIDGEELFRKSP
-175 TAILDNS
+175 TAILDS
-182 SKTFDKIEPGAIGSL
+182 SANTFDKIEPGAIGSL
-197 AALICIICGIGYG
+197 AALICVVCGIGYG
-210 GLSLF
+210 GLTLF
-215 NQMQTVK
+215 NQIQTVE
-222 ISPSDAS
+222 ISPSEAS
-229 PIVLTEISSELV
+229 PIVLSEISSVIL
-241 REENIDTLKTSKI
+241 REENIDSLKTNLATSE
-254 SSDQLDRLYRPQ
+254 QLDRLYRPQ
-266 ALEVPVLTARDGPIS
+266 ALEVPVLTARDAPIS

-289 NFDMEQRLT
+289 NFYIEENLNI
-298 TSEIAINAS
+298 SEIVTNGSETGI
-307 DRNLTEQVLIN
+307 TEKLLN
-318 NYQEASIQV
+318 KGLEETSIQV
-327 VQDLPPS
+327 VQELPPS
-334 IAVLVTE
+334 IAVLVAE
-341 NAWVQITGSD
+341 NAWVQITAAD

-366 ILPQLEVPPK
+366 VLPQLEIPPK

-412 NIVSNLQTPELS
+412 NIASTLQTPELS

>member
-1 MQKQVYCDKQWVR
+1 
-14 CRESDSRNAFGWGK
+14 
-28 GTWGKLVMAKYK
+28 MAKYK
-40 LARNSQEDKRNKPKG
+40 LAYNSQTEKRSRPKG

-82 NELKIKAAYIS
+82 NELKIKACYIS

-117 RYLNLDPDEVFEKF
+117 RYLNLEPDEVFTKF

-146 ASSTKSSA
+146 ASSIKANSNSV
-154 GSILLPS
+154 LLPS
-161 DNFIDGEELFSKSP
+161 ENFIDGEELFRKSP
-175 TAILDNS
+175 TAILDS
-182 SKTFDKIEPGAIGSL
+182 SANTFDKIEPGAIGSL
-197 AALICIICGIGYG
+197 AALICVVCGIGYG
-210 GLSLF
+210 GLTLF
-215 NQMQTVK
+215 NQIQTVE
-222 ISPSDAS
+222 ISPSETS
-229 PIVLTEISSELV
+229 PIVLSEISSVIL
-241 REENIDTLKTSKI
+241 REENIDSLKTNLATSE
-254 SSDQLDRLYRPQ
+254 QLDRLYRPQ
-266 ALEVPVLTARDGPIS
+266 ALDVPVLTARDAPIS

-289 NFDMEQRLT
+289 NFDIEEKLNI
-298 TSEIAINAS
+298 SEIVTNGSETGI
-307 DRNLTEQVLIN
+307 TEKLLN
-318 NYQEASIQV
+318 KGLEETSIQV
-327 VQDLPPS
+327 VQELPPS
-334 IAVLVTE
+334 IAVLVAE
-341 NAWVQITGSD
+341 NAWVQITAAD

-366 ILPQLEVPPK
+366 VLPQLEIPPK

-412 NIVSNLQTPELS
+412 NIASTLQTPELS

>member
-1 MQKQVYCDKQWVR
+1 
-14 CRESDSRNAFGWGK
+14 
-28 GTWGKLVMAKYK
+28 MAKYK
-40 LARNSQEDKRNKPKG
+40 LAFNSHEENKIRPKG
-55 FDDFE
+55 FYDSD

-93 AIENC
+93 AIEYC

-117 RYLNLDPDEVFEKF
+117 RYLNLDPDEVFSKF

-146 ASSTKSSA
+146 ASTIKPDKNSA
-154 GSILLPS
+154 LLPT
-161 DNFIDGEELFSKSP
+161 DDFIDGDELFNKSP
-175 TAILDNS
+175 TAIVDNS

-197 AALICIICGIGYG
+197 AALICIVCGIGYG
-210 GLSLF
+210 GLTLF
-215 NQMQTVK
+215 NQIQTVQ

-229 PIVLTEISSELV
+229 PVVLTEISSELV
-241 REENIDTLKTSKI
+241 TEENIDNFTASKTTN
-254 SSDQLDRLYRPQ
+254 DQLDRLYRPQ

-281 TLDPSFSN
+281 TLDPSFSK
-289 NFDMEQRLT
+289 NFEMQQ
-298 TSEIAINAS
+298 TSNFSETAS
-307 DRNLTEQVLIN
+307 NRSESNLTEQVLSVN
-318 NYQEASIQV
+318 TEEPSIQV

-334 IAVLVTE
+334 VAVLVTE
-341 NAWVQITGSD
+341 NAWVQITAAD

-366 ILPQLEVPPK
+366 VLPQLEVPPK
-376 LRAGM
+376 LRSGM

-405 NVELSAT
+405 NVELSAS
-412 NIVSNLQTPELS
+412 NIVSTLQTPELS
-424 NKKLIAELISEG
+424 NKKLIAELISKG

>member
-1 MQKQVYCDKQWVR
+1 
-14 CRESDSRNAFGWGK
+14 
-28 GTWGKLVMAKYK
+28 MAKYK
-40 LARNSQEDKRNKPKG
+40 LAFNSQEDNRSKPKG

-117 RYLNLDPDEVFEKF
+117 RYLNLDPDDVFSKF

-146 ASSTKSSA
+146 ASTVKPDKNSA
-154 GSILLPS
+154 LLPT
-161 DNFIDGEELFSKSP
+161 DNFIDGEELFNKSP
-175 TAILDNS
+175 TAIVDNS

-197 AALICIICGIGYG
+197 AALICIVCGIGYG
-210 GLSLF
+210 GLTLF
-215 NQMQTVK
+215 NQIQTVK

-229 PIVLTEISSELV
+229 PIVLTEISSKLV
-241 REENIDTLKTSKI
+241 TEENIDNFTASKTTN
-254 SSDQLDRLYRPQ
+254 DQLDRLYRPQ

-281 TLDPSFSN
+281 TLDPSFSK
-289 NFDMEQRLT
+289 NFEMQQRSNF
-298 TSEIAINAS
+298 SETAS
-307 DRNLTEQVLIN
+307 NRSETNLTEQVLSTNI
-318 NYQEASIQV
+318 EEPSIQV

-334 IAVLVTE
+334 VAVLVTE
-341 NAWVQITGSD
+341 NAWVQITAAD

-366 ILPQLEVPPK
+366 VLPQLEVPPK
-376 LRAGM
+376 LRSGM

-405 NVELSAT
+405 NVELSAS
-412 NIVSNLQTPELS
+412 NIVSTLQTPELS
-424 NKKLIAELISEG
+424 NKKLIAELISKG

>member
-1 MQKQVYCDKQWVR
+1 
-14 CRESDSRNAFGWGK
+14 
-28 GTWGKLVMAKYK
+28 MAKYK
-40 LARNSQEDKRNKPKG
+40 LAYNSQTEKRSRPKG

-82 NELKIKAAYIS
+82 NELKIKACYIS

-117 RYLNLDPDEVFEKF
+117 RYLNLEPDEVFTKF

-146 ASSTKSSA
+146 ASSIKANSNSV
-154 GSILLPS
+154 LLPS
-161 DNFIDGEELFSKSP
+161 ENFIDGEELFRKSP
-175 TAILDNS
+175 TAILDS
-182 SKTFDKIEPGAIGSL
+182 SANTFDKIEPGAIGSL
-197 AALICIICGIGYG
+197 AALICVVCGIGYG
-210 GLSLF
+210 GLTLF
-215 NQMQTVK
+215 NQIQTVE
-222 ISPSDAS
+222 ISPSEAS
-229 PIVLTEISSELV
+229 PIVLSEISSVIL
-241 REENIDTLKTSKI
+241 REENIDSLKTSLAT
-254 SSDQLDRLYRPQ
+254 SEQLDRLYRPQ
-266 ALEVPVLTARDGPIS
+266 ALDVPVLTARDAPIS

-289 NFDMEQRLT
+289 NFDIEEKLNI
-298 TSEIAINAS
+298 SEIVTNGSETGI
-307 DRNLTEQVLIN
+307 TEKLLN
-318 NYQEASIQV
+318 KGLEETSIQV
-327 VQDLPPS
+327 VQELPPS
-334 IAVLVTE
+334 IAVLVAE
-341 NAWVQITGSD
+341 NAWVQITAAD

-366 ILPQLEVPPK
+366 VLPQLEIPPK

-412 NIVSNLQTPELS
+412 NIASTLQTPELS